1 MNRVSTENFIKELDS
16 YQWDKS
22 DTESKYSI
30 EPHGEEGQYTLYY
43 GRDCQHHGAR
53 LCNLYDFDMNKDK
66 VIRDIC
72 DALNGYKV
80 TK

>member
-1 MNRVSTENFIKELDS
+1 MLNELDS
-16 YQWDKS
+16 YSWDNN

-30 EPHGEEGQYTLYY
+30 EPHGEEGQYALYY

-72 DALNGYKV
+72 DALNEYKS